1 MNLKKIILI
10 ATSLLFTLN
19 LSAKEISSSST
30 LNHYAKPG
38 AAIEMKQT
46 SEKVDVNEFSDV
58 NITLTTNIPSG
69 SLLVEVSLDDKL
81 IPLKGLDK
89 NLSFKINQRNEDF
102 LIHLKVKSNEVG
114 LYYIRLLT
122 KLNAG
127 HGEKL
132 RSFAIPIYVG
142 SVKEITKQKAN
153 VQMKAVGY
161 QENIS
166 VSKAIETFSV
176 TSEK

>member
-1 MNLKKIILI
+1 MKKTIFIV
-10 ATSLLFTLN
+10 TSLLLTLN
-19 LSAKEISSSST
+19 AKEINSSST
-30 LNHYAKPG
+30 VNHYAKPG
-38 AAIEMKQT
+38 AAIEMRQT
-46 SEKVDVNEFSDV
+46 SEKVKVNEFSDV
-58 NITLTTNIPSG
+58 NITLTTSIPNG
-69 SLLVEVSLDDKL
+69 SLLVEVTLDEKL
-81 IPLKGLDK
+81 IPLKGLEK
-89 NLSFKINQRNEDF
+89 NLSFKINSRNEDF
-102 LIHLKVKSNEVG
+102 LIHLKVKAKEVG

-122 KLNAG
+122 KLNSG

-142 SVKEITKQKAN
+142 SVKEIAKQKAN

-176 TSEK
+176 TNEK

>member
-1 MNLKKIILI
+1 MKKTIFIV
-10 ATSLLFTLN
+10 TSLLFTLH
-19 LSAKEISSSST
+19 LSAKEINSSST
-30 LNHYAKPG
+30 VNHYAKPG

-46 SEKVDVNEFSDV
+46 SEKVKVNEFSDV
-58 NITLTTNIPSG
+58 NITLTTSIPKG
-69 SLLVEVSLDDKL
+69 SLLVEVTLDEKL
-81 IPLKGLDK
+81 TPLQGLDK
-89 NLSFKINQRNEDF
+89 NLSFNISSRNEDF
-102 LIHLKVKSNEVG
+102 LIHLKVKSKEVG

-122 KLNAG
+122 KLNSG
-127 HGEKL
+127 HGEEL

-142 SVKEITKQKAN
+142 SVKEIVKQKAN

-176 TSEK
+176 TNEK